1 MSKDKIREIVEGSSW
16 YEEGEWGVRDAIRD
30 TLVNAIYQATR
41 LDSNKMENLRL
52 EVLSISSLNIDGT
65 SKMLI
70 DRIIRRQDELTKE
83 GWGYEDR
90 NTRFIWW
97 I

>member
-1 MSKDKIREIVEGSSW
+1 MRDKIREIVEGSSW

-83 GWGYEDR
+83 G
-90 NTRFIWW
+90 
-97 I
+97 